1 MATVYETAVL
11 ASTSYEGPRPGPV
24 PPGWKLLP
32 TNDGK
37 PLTRVDAKSGFEAA
51 AYRNEVTGE
60 IVVSYVG
67 TNDRRDVFGTF
78 PEIVSGSMPVAQFK
92 PAVEFLNEV
101 LGIVRNQYPGASVV
115 LTGHSL
121 GGLLAQAVSVVERSL
136 TGHAIPTATF
146 EAPGARSAIEK
157 WLHESID
164 GLTSQITNYVH
175 PSDQIG
181 TFRDHAGEVRYWGGI
196 EGPGVGEA
204 PWWVQIVAAPLL
216 AIGFV
221 PSIFLNHKI
230 PNAVDWFRDDPEGQ
244 RVLPGSAP
252 QPQGSSESIPG
263 VGVPFR
269 VNSESSTAAS
279 GVVTNMTINWFD
291 TLSAPPELGFVA
303 PPPPPPV
310 PAPPGPALVELSP
323 PPPAPDV
330 RPSDPSGPLPDPTP
344 LPQPPPPAP
353 VVQPPAPDVP
363 PPDPNP
369 LPQPPAPAPVV
380 APPAPDVPPSD
391 PSMPLPDPNPL
402 PQPPVPA
409 PVAPPPAPDVPPP
422 DDIFF
427 PDPTPVFLPPPPI
440 YVPPPPVYVP
450 PPIFYEPPPIFYEPP
465 SFFGGGGFDFFGGGG
480 FDFFGGF
487 FGGDPV
493 VLDLNHDGV
502 LLQPA
507 AKDGVVFDL
516 NGDGFVERTAWV
528 QPEDGLLALDRDHD
542 GKITSG
548 RELFSEFFDPNQATT
563 GLGALGLFDAN
574 HDGVI
579 DTKDPV
585 FGQLQVWRD
594 ANHDGRTDPGE
605 LRTLD
610 QLGITSIQL
619 AGVPANEPVDGGRI
633 MTRTTFI
640 QNGMAKDAADVFF
653 ATDGGSIRSAG
664 SVDLNRETINLAAD
678 GHEVDDTRV
687 AQLRQAMAAFAPS
700 ESAADMTL
708 SSDLQHQL
716 TPVLAGASQS
726 GHGHS

>member
-11 ASTSYEGPRPGPV
+11 ASTAYEGPRPGPV

-330 RPSDPSGPLPDPTP
+330 RPSDPSVPLPDPTALP
-344 LPQPPPPAP
+344 LPPAP
-353 VVQPPAPDVP
+353 AAVVPPPAPDVR
-363 PPDPNP
+363 
-369 LPQPPAPAPVV
+369 
-380 APPAPDVPPSD
+380 PSD
-391 PSMPLPDPNPL
+391 PSMPLPDPIPL

-427 PDPTPVFLPPPPI
+427 PDPTPVFLPPPPVYVPPPIFYEPPPIVYEPPPII
-440 YVPPPPVYVP
+440 YVPPPPVYVPPPIVYEP

-480 FDFFGGF
+480 FFFFGG
-487 FGGDPV
+487 
-493 VLDLNHDGV
+493 
-502 LLQPA
+502 
-507 AKDGVVFDL
+507 VFCW
-516 NGDGFVERTAWV
+516 GAC
-528 QPEDGLLALDRDHD
+528 
-542 GKITSG
+542 
-548 RELFSEFFDPNQATT
+548 
-563 GLGALGLFDAN
+563 ALGLD
-574 HDGVI
+574 
-579 DTKDPV
+579 
-585 FGQLQVWRD
+585 
-594 ANHDGRTDPGE
+594 
-605 LRTLD
+605 
-610 QLGITSIQL
+610 S
-619 AGVPANEPVDGGRI
+619 
-633 MTRTTFI
+633 
-640 QNGMAKDAADVFF
+640 
-653 ATDGGSIRSAG
+653 
-664 SVDLNRETINLAAD
+664 SV
-678 GHEVDDTRV
+678 
-687 AQLRQAMAAFAPS
+687 
-700 ESAADMTL
+700 
-708 SSDLQHQL
+708 
-716 TPVLAGASQS
+716 
-726 GHGHS
+726 

>member
-244 RVLPGSAP
+244 RVIPGSAP

-263 VGVPFR
+263 VGVPFQ
-269 VNSESSTAAS
+269 VNSESSTVAS
-279 GVVTNMTINWFD
+279 GVVTNATINWFD

-303 PPPPPPV
+303 PPTPPPV
-310 PAPPGPALVELSP
+310 PAPVVLPS
-323 PPPAPDV
+323 APDL
-330 RPSDPSGPLPDPTP
+330 PTGDPS
-344 LPQPPPPAP
+344 
-353 VVQPPAPDVP
+353 VP
-363 PPDPNP
+363 PPDPAP
-369 LPQPPAPAPVV
+369 LLPDPVPPPTPDAPPDTQGVVMEIAQPPAVDA
-380 APPAPDVPPSD
+380 
-391 PSMPLPDPNPL
+391 
-402 PQPPVPA
+402 
-409 PVAPPPAPDVPPP
+409 
-422 DDIFF
+422 
-427 PDPTPVFLPPPPI
+427 
-440 YVPPPPVYVP
+440 
-450 PPIFYEPPPIFYEPP
+450 
-465 SFFGGGGFDFFGGGG
+465 
-480 FDFFGGF
+480 
-487 FGGDPV
+487 
-493 VLDLNHDGV
+493 
-502 LLQPA
+502 
-507 AKDGVVFDL
+507 
-516 NGDGFVERTAWV
+516 
-528 QPEDGLLALDRDHD
+528 
-542 GKITSG
+542 SG
-548 RELFSEFFDPNQATT
+548 S
-563 GLGALGLFDAN
+563 G
-574 HDGVI
+574 
-579 DTKDPV
+579 
-585 FGQLQVWRD
+585 
-594 ANHDGRTDPGE
+594 
-605 LRTLD
+605 
-610 QLGITSIQL
+610 
-619 AGVPANEPVDGGRI
+619 
-633 MTRTTFI
+633 
-640 QNGMAKDAADVFF
+640 DAAF
-653 ATDGGSIRSAG
+653 SSA
-664 SVDLNRETINLAAD
+664 
-678 GHEVDDTRV
+678 
-687 AQLRQAMAAFAPS
+687 
-700 ESAADMTL
+700 
-708 SSDLQHQL
+708 SS
-716 TPVLAGASQS
+716 AGASS
-726 GHGHS
+726 DGSASPAVGDGGGDGG

>member
-1 MATVYETAVL
+1 
-11 ASTSYEGPRPGPV
+11 
-24 PPGWKLLP
+24 
-32 TNDGK
+32 
-37 PLTRVDAKSGFEAA
+37 
-51 AYRNEVTGE
+51 
-60 IVVSYVG
+60 
-67 TNDRRDVFGTF
+67 
-78 PEIVSGSMPVAQFK
+78 
-92 PAVEFLNEV
+92 
-101 LGIVRNQYPGASVV
+101 
-115 LTGHSL
+115 
-121 GGLLAQAVSVVERSL
+121 
-136 TGHAIPTATF
+136 
-146 EAPGARSAIEK
+146 
-157 WLHESID
+157 
-164 GLTSQITNYVH
+164 
-175 PSDQIG
+175 
-181 TFRDHAGEVRYWGGI
+181 
-196 EGPGVGEA
+196 
-204 PWWVQIVAAPLL
+204 
-216 AIGFV
+216 
-221 PSIFLNHKI
+221 
-230 PNAVDWFRDDPEGQ
+230 
-244 RVLPGSAP
+244 
-252 QPQGSSESIPG
+252 
-263 VGVPFR
+263 
-269 VNSESSTAAS
+269 
-279 GVVTNMTINWFD
+279 
-291 TLSAPPELGFVA
+291 
-303 PPPPPPV
+303 
-310 PAPPGPALVELSP
+310 
-323 PPPAPDV
+323 
-330 RPSDPSGPLPDPTP
+330 
-344 LPQPPPPAP
+344 
-353 VVQPPAPDVP
+353 
-363 PPDPNP
+363 
-369 LPQPPAPAPVV
+369 
-380 APPAPDVPPSD
+380 
-391 PSMPLPDPNPL
+391 MPLPDPIPL

-450 PPIFYEPPPIFYEPP
+450 PPIFYEPPPIFYEPPPIVYVPPPPVYVPPPIVYEPPPIFYEPAPIFYEPP

-542 GKITSG
+542 RKITSG

-640 QNGMAKDAADVFF
+640 QNGMAKDAADVFS

-664 SVDLNRETINLAAD
+664 SVDLNGETINLAAD

-700 ESAADMTL
+700 ESATDMTM
-708 SSDLQHQL
+708 STHIQHQL
-716 TPVLAGASQS
+716 TPVLAAALPS
-726 GHGHS
+726 GPGHS